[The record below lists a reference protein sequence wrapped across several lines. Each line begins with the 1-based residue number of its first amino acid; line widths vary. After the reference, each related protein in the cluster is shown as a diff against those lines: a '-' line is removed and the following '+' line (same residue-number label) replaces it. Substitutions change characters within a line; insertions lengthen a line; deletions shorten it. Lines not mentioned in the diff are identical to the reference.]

1 MARGSVQAFC
11 ARRSGWLR
19 AAGLLLTGGPVVLM
33 LVTGVWASCASGRLL
48 MDVLLPAELGA
59 LTLPG
64 MMLLAAAA
72 MGQKPGRALVR
83 ASVLLPVGA
92 AASLV
97 LCQVTALAFGSSD
110 GGLLGAVLRAVPFLM
125 LAVYDLAVIA
135 ALVTAVLCLR
145 RKTPRDPD
153 KRE

>member
-1 MARGSVQAFC
+1 MARGSVQEFC
-11 ARRSGWLR
+11 AQRSGWLR
-19 AAGLLLTGGPVVLM
+19 AAGFLLTGGPVVLM

-48 MDVLLPAELGA
+48 MDVLLPAELG
-59 LTLPG
+59 LFTLPG

-83 ASVLLPVGA
+83 ASVLLPAGA